1 VRRASLAGALGL
13 ILCGLLA
20 APLPATA
27 KKGDAPTPLEINNS
41 QYVPVKWAEI
51 PGWVEDD
58 QLQAFNTFLASCKP
72 IIAQREPPKETKAL
86 GTSLREP
93 CQAARAA
100 QVNDSAQARAFFE
113 RHFAPVRISRLGEG
127 EGFVTGYYEPVL
139 EGSRTYSE
147 QFPVPVYRRPS
158 NLFVRGVRPEGAS
171 LPNKGEVFR
180 KIGRR
185 KLVPYYDRAQIE
197 DGILS
202 GRGIEICY
210 VRNFTELLFMQ
221 IQGSARIKL
230 QDGSTI
236 RLNYDAHNG
245 QAYTPVGRILIERNI
260 ISREDMSMQRIRDY
274 MASNPEAAKE
284 LRRQNKAYVFFREVQ
299 LSEKEEAVG
308 AQGIPLTA
316 GRSIAVDRFL
326 HVYGTP
332 FFVEGNLPIESERAQ
347 TPFRRLMVSQD
358 TGSAIVG
365 PARADIYFGAGV
377 EAGRVAG
384 RLKNAA
390 RFVML
395 VPRSLDPVTVGKR
408 ALLPAARPSAKIA
421 KLFPP
426 KKETRE
432 PAKEAPA
439 KAESKPAQ
447 AEDKPAVAAT
457 TGAAVPLPQ
466 ARPEVP
472 TERRKKFR
480 RYRR

>member
-1 VRRASLAGALGL
+1 VRSLTFAGALGL
-13 ILCGLLA
+13 ILCGLVWMPPGALA
-20 APLPATA
+20 RRGL
-27 KKGDAPTPLEINNS
+27 APTPIEITNS
-41 QYVPVKWAEI
+41 QYVPVKWADI

-58 QLQAFNTFLASCKP
+58 QLAAYGAFLASCKP
-72 IIAQREPPKETKAL
+72 ILAQREPPKEPKAL

-93 CQAARAA
+93 CHAARRA
-100 QVNDSAQARAFFE
+100 QVKDSAQARAFFE

-139 EGSRTYSE
+139 EGSRTWSE

-158 NLFVRGVRPEGAS
+158 NLFVRGIRPENAS

-185 KLVPYYDRAQIE
+185 KLVPYYDRAAIE

-230 QDGSTI
+230 EDGSTI

-260 ISREDMSMQRIRDY
+260 VSREDMSMQRIREY
-274 MASNPEAAKE
+274 MASSPEAAKE
-284 LRRQNKAYVFFREVQ
+284 LRRQNKSYVFFREVQ
-299 LSEKEEAVG
+299 LSDKDEAVG
-308 AQGIPLTA
+308 AQGIPLTS

-332 FFVEGNLPIESERAQ
+332 FFVEGTLPIESAQ
-347 TPFRRLMVSQD
+347 AQNAFRRLMVSQD

-365 PARADIYFGAGV
+365 PARADIYLGAGV

-384 RLKNAA
+384 RLKHGA

-395 VPRSLDPVTVGKR
+395 VPKSLDPAAAGKR
-408 ALLPAARPSAKIA
+408 VILPDPRPSAKIA
-421 KLFPP
+421 RLFPP
-426 KKETRE
+426 KKETAV
-432 PAKEAPA
+432 PVKDAPA
-439 KAESKPAQ
+439 RAGEKAD
-447 AEDKPAVAAT
+447 DKTAAT
-457 TGAAVPLPQ
+457 TAATSIPAVVPLPE
-466 ARPEVP
+466 ARPAIAP
-472 TERRKKFR
+472 KRSKKLRRSR
-480 RYRR
+480 R